1 MRTRK
6 IVRRILANG
15 TNNPPIPISESM
27 QPLFGT
33 ALNNV
38 GFYYNEFTNNSDWN
52 NFIETVKFQHGAYTV
67 GAESRWIHY
76 ISQEGGFNL
85 IPENTPLSTITPPVG
100 MRANTNE
107 IYYFTNSL
115 SGATNLQGRYNDTG
129 VDFFDVTIDY
139 VQNHNQFFIFT
150 ANVCHGSTTELGQYL
165 QDLTSAN
172 LDFKVRYDNEV
183 STGVSGST
191 PGSTLTSSQY
201 ITLCMTFD
209 DYMQTNYPEI
219 PRVINAADHS
229 TGNSVTGW
237 RNEDIASFAKSR
249 NIEEFSQYLW
259 LGDNAGNVPTANT
272 NLNIDNYFTLALE
285 NTRDSILTGNN
296 SLYGEVLPR
305 IQVYYNQFYPVKFHV
320 GQYGCS
326 LQRTGYVANTML
338 HGLMIGNELF
348 EIFKFNYTHN
358 NFISSA
364 IFLEN
369 ESAVDEK
376 RAQDNLFNIDP
387 SLEVVSGSTTFVK
400 RIQGIVYEL
409 FQPLSTYSVG
419 YPEFVPITVNN
430 INIST
435 DKLDAVSFV
444 VGSEV
449 YIWVYNILNSKTLL
463 SIEVD
468 NVVLGTNIDKTGAYS
483 TELYGSVGSSPAYD
497 HFKDYPV
504 ENPGFV
510 PVDVLLVS
518 NSNVSSSNVSVPEH
532 SILKIKLLGISS
544 ATSITLNF

>member
-1 MRTRK
+1 MRIRRRLRK
-6 IVRRILANG
+6 ILSSIVITPVNV
-15 TNNPPIPISESM
+15 TESL

-38 GFYYNEFTNNSDWN
+38 GDLYNDYTNNSDWN
-52 NFIETVKFQHGAYTV
+52 DFIETVKFQHGAYTV
-67 GAESRWIHY
+67 GAEPRWIHY

-85 IPENTPLSTITPPVG
+85 IPENRALTTITPPVG

-115 SGATNLQGRYNDTG
+115 SGATNLQQRYNDTG

-139 VQNHNQFFIFT
+139 VQDHNQFFIFT

-191 PGSTLTSSQY
+191 PGSTLTSAQY

-209 DYMQTNYPEI
+209 NYMQTNYPEI
-219 PRVINAADHS
+219 PRVINARVS
-229 TGNSVTGW
+229 SIGNSVTGW
-237 RNEDIASFAKSR
+237 RNEDIASFANSR

-259 LGDNAGNVPTANT
+259 LGDNQGNVPTANT

-285 NTRDSILTGNN
+285 NTRDSVLTGNN

-305 IQVYYNQFYPVKFHV
+305 ILVYYNQFYPCRFHV

-338 HGLMIGNELF
+338 HGLMIFNELF

-369 ESAVDEK
+369 ESAVDIK
-376 RAQDNLFNIDP
+376 NSQDNNFNIDP
-387 SLEVVSGSTTFVK
+387 SLEVQSGSDTFVK
-400 RIQGIVYEL
+400 RIQGVTYEL
-409 FQPLSTYSVG
+409 FIPLSTYSSG
-419 YPEFVPITVNN
+419 YPEFIPVSITN
-430 INIST
+430 SP
-435 DKLDAVSFV
+435 DKFDSVSFK

-449 YIWVYNILNSKTLL
+449 YIWIYNILNSDTLV

-468 NVVLGTNIDKTGAYS
+468 DVSISTNIDVSGAYS
-483 TELYGSVGSSPAYD
+483 TELYGSVGTSPAYNY
-497 HFKDYPV
+497 FKDYPV

-518 NSNVSSSNVSVPEH
+518 DSNISSSNVSIPEH
-532 SILKIKLLGISS
+532 SILKIKLLGVTS
-544 ATSITLNF
+544 ADSITLNF